1 MHLMII
7 IQFFFDSS
15 DQKIPDELKMAID
28 KAIHQIKRGYS
39 VLVWLTGNDNVFYEG
54 NFDSY
59 LILLKFERLLK
70 KAKII
75 SNIEVFLSKNNH
87 VFPISQASSGELS
100 FIALLVHIA
109 FCVNG
114 YSFIFIDEP
123 ENSLH
128 PKWQNKYLDFLRGS
142 IGYNKCI
149 VVVATH
155 SPIIITSISES
166 NQASIYKRGVYGF
179 EEVNSYDD
187 STEEL
192 YIDYFDILT
201 PKNRALSNRCV
212 DIIDQFTI
220 GEISLQTARD
230 RLSKFEEM
238 ANDSAQK
245 EFLLGVN
252 SLLTKV
258 NHKKRN
264 DHE

>member
-1 MHLMII
+1 
-7 IQFFFDSS
+7 
-15 DQKIPDELKMAID
+15 MAIN
-28 KAIHQIKRGYS
+28 KAIHQIKHDYS
-39 VLVWLTGNDNVFYEG
+39 VLVWLTDNDNVFYEG
-54 NFDSY
+54 GFDSY
-59 LILLKFERLLK
+59 LILLRFERLLK

-75 SNIEVFLSKNNH
+75 SNIEVFLSKNNYT
-87 VFPISQASSGELS
+87 FPLSQASSGELS
-100 FIALLVHIA
+100 FIALLVHVA

-128 PKWQNKYLDFLRGS
+128 PKWQSKYLDFLRGS

-149 VVVATH
+149 VVIATH

-166 NQASIYKRGVYGF
+166 DQALIYKRGVYGF

-212 DIIDQFTI
+212 DIIDQFTA
-220 GEISLQTARD
+220 GKISLQTARD
-230 RLSKFEEM
+230 RLSKFEGM

-245 EFLLGVN
+245 EFLSGVN

-258 NHKKRN
+258 NHKKWGN
-264 DHE
+264 HE